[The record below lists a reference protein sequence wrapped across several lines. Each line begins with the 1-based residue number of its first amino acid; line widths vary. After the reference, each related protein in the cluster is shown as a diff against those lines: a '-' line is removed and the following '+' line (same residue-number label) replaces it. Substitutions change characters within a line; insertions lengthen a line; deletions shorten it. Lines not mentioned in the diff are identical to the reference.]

1 MVAVALQMSGHLRGL
16 CDSAA
21 HFEPLVRLVAGCR
34 AAARCDLFVHT
45 WDELYPQ
52 TPSWHTWY
60 PSDVPNTAATSQRC
74 VEQLRTALR
83 PAAIAIEHQT
93 PSHALGN
100 ATWNV
105 AAAARAGRGGVAR
118 ATPPQP
124 WRRPHQ
130 SLWRPLAT
138 SLQGR
143 RALQRA
149 GAVRAPRDT
158 VGGERCRAHAVLCG
172 SPRGPR
178 AGAAA

>member
-83 PAAIAIEHQT
+83 PAAIAIEH
-93 PSHALGN
+93 
-100 ATWNV
+100 
-105 AAAARAGRGGVAR
+105 
-118 ATPPQP
+118 
-124 WRRPHQ
+124 
-130 SLWRPLAT
+130 
-138 SLQGR
+138 
-143 RALQRA
+143 
-149 GAVRAPRDT
+149 
-158 VGGERCRAHAVLCG
+158 
-172 SPRGPR
+172 
-178 AGAAA
+178 

>member
-105 AAAARAGRGGVAR
+105 VAGRHE
-118 ATPPQP
+118 
-124 WRRPHQ
+124 RRM
-130 SLWRPLAT
+130 
-138 SLQGR
+138 
-143 RALQRA
+143 
-149 GAVRAPRDT
+149 
-158 VGGERCRAHAVLCG
+158 
-172 SPRGPR
+172 
-178 AGAAA
+178 